1 MQKFMI
7 APESNAAATLSAITK
22 RFRLGKKGISRIF
35 TLFVICVMLAQVIF
49 IGPVRKA
56 NAKAKQVVADTSSP
70 AEPFIV
76 NTPPTFAASVISG
89 VSSFLGFV
97 KPTAAKNESTK
108 TEESR
113 VEPPTPATAKP
124 VPFLPAG
131 SAYDLAALRLD
142 AKNAT
147 GGTDLYSRN
156 FGWGTSLVGLPGRA
170 GLDAGFGISYNSLV
184 WIKDT
189 TNNEIIFDPDT
200 NNVSPG
206 FQMGFPV
213 IEAAY
218 YDTTNSRY
226 AFLMVNPDGSRTEFR
241 QVGSSIVFESGDSS
255 YRELK
260 TTTGTVTSK
269 GGVTQIKVTS
279 TDGTVM
285 LYTWDSSL
293 SRYYCREVK
302 DRNGNYISID
312 FNGSQMT
319 AVTDTLGRVFTIN
332 YDGGGYPTTIT
343 QDWKATNGEGSTTT
357 HTWATFSYTNATVS
371 ATFSG
376 GLTRIGPANST
387 TVKVLEKIT
396 YPDSSFT
403 KFEYNGYIQV
413 KKISQVAADSTSHVL
428 NYVSTNLDSVSGTQS
443 DCPRLTTTRTWVE
456 NFNLSGGTP
465 QEVVVTNS
473 LTTGVT
479 FSLPG
484 ITSPPSTTRI
494 DVALTGHP
502 DGLYSRTYV
511 GDSGYTEGL
520 TIATEDC
527 IGTNCATKLRWTWG
541 NWTQDNTGVSY
552 ITNPRVAESR
562 VGDSTNVK
570 KTSVTYSSS
579 YGLPTRI
586 RQYDSNLTTI
596 LKTQT
601 YSYDLSST
609 YTTRN
614 IIGLVTETAHYQ
626 GSSQSGTL
634 LSRVTYAYDEGNM
647 TGTDPVQ
654 NISPTQHDNTNY
666 SSSFVTGRGL
676 MTSVKRWDATDPY
689 DSNDAVIS
697 SMKYNTA
704 GAVVSKTTPWD
715 GTNTRTVK
723 IDYADNFN
731 TNGNPTTYAYPTKVY
746 DPAGNYSQAK
756 YRYDFGGNVEAIAP
770 PRSGT
775 TAETKTLTTYDSLG
789 RVSRNGVWN
798 YYSSAWHEHN
808 YTRYEYPTNGIQSK
822 VFSTIVDT
830 DNDGADTDDEVFSE
844 SWTDGAGR
852 VRRARTEH
860 PGSTGGWSATQTEYD
875 ILGRAFRQTVPT
887 EVNSS
892 WNPAGDDYRGMTGS
906 NYNWLWNTAEFDW
919 KGRTTRMIPSDSI
932 GSDGKDT
939 LISYSGCGCAGGVVT
954 TVQGPS
960 VPRDDQPNTNARRIQ
975 KSYEDILGRTY
986 KSETY
991 QWDGTTVY
999 TTTTNTFNGRDQVTL
1014 SRQYAGTSS
1023 STTYQDTTATFDGH
1037 GRLNTSHKPAQDANK
1052 TTTYTYNPDDT
1063 PLTIT
1068 DATGARQTLTYDN
1081 RGRLIQRDFDMTVA
1095 QDIDYLTPVI
1105 YGLENGG
1112 PSNRYH
1118 IIIKGNNFGSNPQVK
1133 VNTWTSSFT
1142 YDGSQLQ
1149 RSESNG
1155 DQFIAIDLQTST
1167 EQNQLINVQGVG
1179 ISVKNTPGNKVSNE
1193 PGIRVYPATS
1203 FPPYNFLETTLAYN
1217 NTSNSVIPERVVP
1230 AASVSY
1236 EYDNIGNVTKMI
1248 DGMGEQIYEYDSLSR
1263 LVWEKRNFSDTLPSQ
1278 SVPANGFKIQYQYGL
1293 SGQLQNITDPYGE
1306 QVNYSQD
1313 KTGRLKTVSG
1323 IKAQTQAT
1331 VNYITET
1338 DYRAFGASKKTVVG
1352 GITAVE
1358 TTFNDRLLPNK
1369 TILRD
1374 QSNVTS
1380 EFNYQY
1386 NADGK
1391 LRFSDEAGS
1400 FPGKESGTLN
1410 QFDRSFDYDFLGRM
1424 TLAKTGAEARGQT
1437 ETDFTKRP
1445 YRETFSWDAFG
1456 HLTDT
1461 DKEHWV
1467 ETYNQ
1472 DATSFT
1478 NEREPVITV
1487 PPSPYV
1493 PHWGQVSIPVYDAEG
1508 RRLGTHTDLTSDYG
1522 TSQMDGWTATYD
1534 EEGNRVRYNGKRY
1547 GYDGSGKILKE
1558 SYEDIPRLIVGSGF
1572 IQKTTTTKYFIYSSV
1587 LGEVIDEIGVNTH
1600 DAWYTQ
1606 HSNSHA
1612 DYVHTE
1618 WSGLE
1623 ATNMYAGGKRI
1634 ARVAGTST
1642 QLNLE
1647 DASGHFYQEID
1658 IASTYPIKNSIE
1670 LDPFRA
1676 GVGEVN
1682 PYPPEGGGP
1691 ADDGCGGTVWED
1703 GEWGNEPPC
1712 DDEGGDPMED
1722 EDAEIGSVPENT
1734 CYVNGFEANCNEVAN
1749 HPDTYEEDTGDFAI
1763 ATYSDGSRGFVL
1775 RDRGNGGWLTGESQQ
1790 DEKKRK
1796 RKSTGRG
1803 SKPVLK
1809 PAPST
1814 RRPVNEADFEKP
1826 INPTNVD
1833 PPDFS
1838 DFWSAFG
1845 QALHLSGLIADR
1857 VKILGFSD
1865 DQSKTI
1871 VDSLVFMV
1879 MTKDCADAF
1888 KNANRQTPAEV
1899 IRDRG
1904 VVFAHNELLQSSA
1917 NNKALGIS
1925 EPVRN
1930 RINSLQSVF
1939 SRGFTIFELP
1949 GPVYTFFNNGSFTS
1963 EAYPASE
1970 VMVHERIHGSNVN
1983 PTYSLWG
1990 IFSGGHDLTG
2000 YAHYDEI
2007 LRSCSKPEVP

>member
-1 MQKFMI
+1 MTNPLI
-7 APESNAAATLSAITK
+7 APDCKNRISASACNI
-22 RFRLGKKGISRIF
+22 RRSLYKKGISRIF
-35 TLFVICVMLAQVIF
+35 TLFVILVMLAQVLF
-49 IGPVRKA
+49 IGPGRKA
-56 NAKAKQVVADTSSP
+56 EAKAKPPVVDTSSP
-70 AEPFIV
+70 AEPFIIH
-76 NTPPTFAASVISG
+76 TPPTFAGSVISG
-89 VSSFLGFV
+89 VSSLLGFIA
-97 KPTAAKNESTK
+97 PTK
-108 TEESR
+108 TKREDPKTKESAI
-113 VEPPTPATAKP
+113 EPPSPATAKP
-124 VPFLPAG
+124 APFLPSG

-142 AKNAT
+142 PKNAT

-156 FGWGTSLVGLPGRA
+156 FGWATSLVGLPGRA

-184 WIKDT
+184 WLKDPN
-189 TNNEIIFDPDT
+189 NNEIIFDPDT
-200 NNVSPG
+200 GNAGPG
-206 FQMGFPV
+206 FRLGLPV
-213 IEAAY
+213 IEGIY
-218 YDTTNSRY
+218 FDSVNSRY
-226 AFLMVNPDGSRTEFR
+226 AFVMVNPDGSRTEFR
-241 QVGSSIVFESGDSS
+241 RVGATDNYEAGDST

-260 TTTGTVTSK
+260 VTSGNFDMK
-269 GGVTQIKVTS
+269 GGITQITVTS
-279 TDGTVM
+279 TDGTMMHYV
-285 LYTWDSSL
+285 WKSAA
-293 SRYYCREVK
+293 SRFMCVEIK
-302 DRNGNYISID
+302 DRNGNYISV
-312 FNGSQMT
+312 GYSGVYPT
-319 AVTDTLGRVFTIN
+319 TVTDTLGRIITIN
-332 YDGGGYPTTIT
+332 YDGGGFPTSIT
-343 QDWKATNGEGSTTT
+343 QDWKAANGEGTTTT
-357 HTWATFSYTNATVS
+357 HTWAAFEYTNVTVAAS
-371 ATFSG
+371 FSG

-387 TVKVLEKIT
+387 TVKALEKIT
-396 YPDSSFT
+396 YPDGSFT
-403 KFEYNGYIQV
+403 KFEYNGYVQI
-413 KKISQVAADSTSHVL
+413 KKISRVAANSTSHIL
-428 NYVSTNLDSVSGTQS
+428 NYVSTNLDSVSGTQG

-484 ITSPPSTTRI
+484 ITSPSSTTRI

-601 YSYDLSST
+601 FSYDLSST

-666 SSSFVTGRGL
+666 SYSFVTGRGL
-676 MTSVKRWDATDPY
+676 MTSIKRWDATDPY

-756 YRYDFGGNVEAIAP
+756 YRYDIGANVWAKSPAPAGN
-770 PRSGT
+770 T
-775 TAETKTLTTYDSLG
+775 TGKETTREFDSVGRPLKETL
-789 RVSRNGVWN
+789 VNNG
-798 YYSSAWHEHN
+798 A

-830 DNDGADTDDEVFSE
+830 DSDGADTDDEVLSE
-844 SWTDGAGR
+844 SWMDGAGR
-852 VRRARTEH
+852 VRMARAEH
-860 PGSTGGWSATQTEYD
+860 PESEGGYAGYMIEYD

-906 NYNWLWNTAEFDW
+906 NYNWLWNTIEFDW
-919 KGRTTRMIPSDSI
+919 KGRTTRTIPSDST
-932 GSDGKDT
+932 GSDGKDS
-939 LISYSGCGCAGGVVT
+939 LISYVGCGCAGGQVT
-954 TVQGPS
+954 TFQGPS
-960 VPRDDQPNTNARRIQ
+960 VPRDDQPNTNARRVQ
-975 KSYEDILGRTY
+975 KSYDDVLGRTY

-991 QWDGTTVY
+991 QWDGTTAY
-999 TTTTNTFNGRDQVTL
+999 TTTINTFNGRDQVTL

-1023 STTYQDTTATFDGH
+1023 STTYQDTIATFDGH
-1037 GRLNTSHKPAQDANK
+1037 GRLKTSHKPVQDANK
-1052 TTTYTYNPDDT
+1052 TTTYTYNPDDK
-1063 PLTIT
+1063 PFTII

-1081 RGRLIQRDFDMTVA
+1081 RGRLVQRDFDMTVA

-1112 PSNRYH
+1112 PSDRYH
-1118 IIIKGNNFGSNPQVK
+1118 IVIKGNNFGSNPQVK

-1142 YDGSQLQ
+1142 YQGSQLQ

-1155 DQFIAIDLQTST
+1155 DQFIAIDLQSST
-1167 EQNQLINVQGVG
+1167 EQYQLTNTLGIG
-1179 ISVKNTPGNKVSNE
+1179 ISVKNTPGNKVSGE
-1193 PGIRVYPATS
+1193 PALRVYLANPN
-1203 FPPYNFLETTLAYN
+1203 PPYPSLEITLPYN
-1217 NTSNSVIPERVVP
+1217 HTSNAVIPERVIP

-1236 EYDNIGNVTKMI
+1236 EYDNLGNVTKMT

-1263 LVWEKRNFSDTLPSQ
+1263 LVWEKRNFSDSLPSQ
-1278 SVPANGFKIQYQYGL
+1278 TIPANGFKIQYQYGL
-1293 SGQLQNITDPYGE
+1293 SGQLQNITDPHGE

-1358 TTFNDRLLPNK
+1358 TTFNNRLLPNK

-1391 LRFSDEAGS
+1391 LRFSDEAGY
-1400 FPGKESGTLN
+1400 FPGKESGTLD

-1467 ETYNQ
+1467 ETYTQ
-1472 DATSFT
+1472 DATSFI
-1478 NEREPVITV
+1478 NEREPVVTI

-1493 PHWGQVSIPVYDAEG
+1493 PHWGQVSTPVYDAEG
-1508 RRLGTHTDLTSDYG
+1508 RRLGTHTDSTSDYG
-1522 TSQMDGWTATYD
+1522 TSQMDGWSATYD
-1534 EEGNRVRYNGKRY
+1534 EGGNRVRSNAYRY

-1558 SYEDIPRLIVGSGF
+1558 YYEDIPRLIVGSGF

-1587 LGEVIDEIGVNTH
+1587 LGEVINEIGVNTH
-1600 DAWYTQ
+1600 DAWYSQ
-1606 HSNSHA
+1606 HSNYHP

-1618 WSGLE
+1618 WSGLA

-1647 DASGHFYQEID
+1647 DANGHFYQEID
-1658 IASTYPIKNSIE
+1658 IGSTYPIKNSIE

-1676 GVGEVN
+1676 GVGEAN

-1691 ADDGCGGTVWED
+1691 PDDGCGGTVWED

-1712 DDEGGDPMED
+1712 TDEGGDPMSD

-1734 CYVNGFEANCNEVAN
+1734 CYINGFEGDCREVAN
-1749 HPDTYEEDTGDFAI
+1749 HPDMYEEDNGAFSIVMDKDGNRSFTLNTNNSPSALTSSGKWVPRYDKNSIKIDGMTTDYPSTLLGYDFVANDRSASAIGRGFGDYARIIYLGDEERTAKKIRGIIDYAAGSEACRKAFEAAGAVGINDQLANLTIVTEKIFSEPLYDGGKLNWTQNSDVGKDMRAALRQHKTTNDLSWPGMYGDTGQRFIGITNRAI
-1763 ATYSDGSRGFVL
+1763 KEEDDYLSVTVIHSLLHSGGMPGQDNSTWFDRNISGNVPHDLKNLGEKYKAVLKACTREGGSRAL
-1775 RDRGNGGWLTGESQQ
+1775 Y
-1790 DEKKRK
+1790 
-1796 RKSTGRG
+1796 
-1803 SKPVLK
+1803 
-1809 PAPST
+1809 
-1814 RRPVNEADFEKP
+1814 
-1826 INPTNVD
+1826 
-1833 PPDFS
+1833 
-1838 DFWSAFG
+1838 G
-1845 QALHLSGLIADR
+1845 Q
-1857 VKILGFSD
+1857 
-1865 DQSKTI
+1865 
-1871 VDSLVFMV
+1871 
-1879 MTKDCADAF
+1879 
-1888 KNANRQTPAEV
+1888 
-1899 IRDRG
+1899 
-1904 VVFAHNELLQSSA
+1904 
-1917 NNKALGIS
+1917 
-1925 EPVRN
+1925 
-1930 RINSLQSVF
+1930 
-1939 SRGFTIFELP
+1939 
-1949 GPVYTFFNNGSFTS
+1949 
-1963 EAYPASE
+1963 
-1970 VMVHERIHGSNVN
+1970 
-1983 PTYSLWG
+1983 
-1990 IFSGGHDLTG
+1990 
-2000 YAHYDEI
+2000 
-2007 LRSCSKPEVP
+2007 